1 MCVHMRGVHRRDVN
15 WCFLMVNVA
24 AFDHEVIK
32 TVVGVHHQV
41 VQNDEPE
48 QELGARNGKLYEKLR
63 TFRIPP

>member
-1 MCVHMRGVHRRDVN
+1 VN

-48 QELGARNGKLYEKLR
+48 QELGVRNGKLYEKLR